1 MKRREFLNW
10 AGIGLLASYL
20 PVALAACSN
29 QPNSET
35 PQADTATESAVSSIP
50 DEQGYLAIGT
60 TQELDQIGYLI
71 HSQSNVIVFRN
82 GGNNLSAL
90 SMICTHQGC
99 NVDWKKT
106 SNSLYC
112 PCHGSEFSAE
122 GKVLAGPAASPLSTF
137 EVKEENQSI
146 LVKVG

>member
-29 QPNSET
+29 QANNET
-35 PQADTATESAVSSIP
+35 PDAETATESEVSTVP

-60 TQELDQIGYLI
+60 TQELNQVGYLI

-82 GGNNLSAL
+82 GNNLSAL

-112 PCHGSEFSAE
+112 ACHGSEFTADGE
-122 GKVLAGPAASPLSTF
+122 VLAGPASSPLSTF